1 MRGSQGAQKMR
12 KTGWDHAFN
21 IVNAVIMVAVL
32 ILTLYPFW
40 YVLVGSVSSIGHL
53 VKNGFVL
60 WPDGLHWDAYE
71 QVFRNNL
78 IPTAYRNTI
87 IVTLGGTALSMMLS
101 IMGAFA
107 LSLKKLPGR
116 KGITLFF
123 VFTMLFSGGLVPT
136 YLVVNELGLIDSLW
150 ALILPGCVSTYNM
163 VLLRNFFQSVP
174 EDLYE
179 AASIDGETML
189 GYMVKILLP
198 LSGAAIA
205 TVTLFYAVGYWND
218 YFKSLIYIRNNE
230 LWPMQTVLR
239 QVLQTS
245 LFNTMMY
252 DDSAQNLAAET
263 LKDAM
268 IVVSVLPILC
278 VYPFVQRYFVKGVMV
293 GSLKG

>member
-12 KTGWDHAFN
+12 KTGWDYAFN

-87 IVTLGGTALSMMLS
+87 IVTLGGTALSMLLS

-116 KGITLFF
+116 KGITLF
-123 VFTMLFSGGLVPT
+123 SC
-136 YLVVNELGLIDSLW
+136 SR
-150 ALILPGCVSTYNM
+150 CCS
-163 VLLRNFFQSVP
+163 
-174 EDLYE
+174 
-179 AASIDGETML
+179 AAAWCRRIWS
-189 GYMVKILLP
+189 
-198 LSGAAIA
+198 
-205 TVTLFYAVGYWND
+205 
-218 YFKSLIYIRNNE
+218 
-230 LWPMQTVLR
+230 
-239 QVLQTS
+239 
-245 LFNTMMY
+245 
-252 DDSAQNLAAET
+252 
-263 LKDAM
+263 
-268 IVVSVLPILC
+268 
-278 VYPFVQRYFVKGVMV
+278 
-293 GSLKG
+293 